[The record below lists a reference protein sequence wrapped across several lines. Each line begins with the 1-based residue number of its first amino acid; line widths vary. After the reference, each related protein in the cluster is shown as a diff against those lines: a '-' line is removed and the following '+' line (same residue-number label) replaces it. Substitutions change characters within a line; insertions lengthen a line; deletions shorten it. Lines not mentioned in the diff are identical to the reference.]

1 MSAARMDAPARTAPE
16 TLRSAYYDSLMA
28 HAAGLPNDDLFAR
41 MIASQ
46 ASGSGALPPGLG
58 LFGPDYVALLARHFP
73 DAEPPAPA
81 DRPAFDPEGMP
92 ERDDLLAL
100 LLDHIAGHDDSERR
114 MAEIV
119 VVACM
124 GGDHLWQDLGL
135 WSRADLSRLMN
146 ENFPALAAQNDR
158 DMKWKKFLY
167 RQICE
172 REGIHVCPAPACQIC
187 VDYAKCFSSEG

>member
-1 MSAARMDAPARTAPE
+1 MPPPAATATELRPAFDA
-16 TLRSAYYDSLMA
+16 LMA
-28 HAAGLPNDDLFAR
+28 HAAGLPNDDLLAR
-41 MIASQ
+41 MIVSQ
-46 ASGSGALPPGLG
+46 AAGQGALPPGLG

-73 DAEPPAPA
+73 GAVPPAPS
-81 DRPAFDPEGMP
+81 DRPAFDPDGMP

-100 LLDHIAGHDDSERR
+100 LLDHVAGRDDSERR

-135 WSRADLSRLMN
+135 WNRADLSRLMN
-146 ENFPALAAQNDR
+146 GNFPALAAKNDR

-172 REGIHVCPAPACQIC
+172 REGIHVCPAPACQVC
-187 VDYAKCFSSEG
+187 VDYAKCFGPEN